1 LAGSSIPESGLPQV
15 ASDQDTRLRRAG
27 DGPIFLLSILS
38 AGSGR
43 SGAAIWEACLGTLK
57 MAPAGEHRLVAV
69 WFPVG
74 ISNACAMLQLTFRSD
89 SSGRSA
95 AAAFAPRMGNNEN
108 RSGGTGGP
116 ATSVIA
122 KVKPKTKRPNLY
134 RVLILNDD
142 YTPMEFVVHV
152 LEKFFQ
158 KDVEAATKIMLHVHH
173 HGIGECGVFTYEIA
187 ETKVTQVMDFA
198 RKHQHP
204 LQCVMEKK

>member
-1 LAGSSIPESGLPQV
+1 MTP
-15 ASDQDTRLRRAG
+15 AG
-27 DGPIFLLSILS
+27 DHRL
-38 AGSGR
+38 GR
-43 SGAAIWEACLGTLK
+43 S
-57 MAPAGEHRLVAV
+57 LVADRL
-69 WFPVG
+69 PVG
-74 ISNACAMLQLTFRSD
+74 ISNACAMLQLTFKPD
-89 SSGRSA
+89 ACATPAIA
-95 AAAFAPRMGNNEN
+95 ASVPRMGNDEN
-108 RSGGTGGP
+108 RTGGAGGP

-152 LEKFFQ
+152 LERFFQ